1 MSAVPL
7 RSTLRDVPPRG
18 SRPSGRNSRRGAHRF
33 LSLSC
38 PACERTATSIV
49 RLAYAAM
56 GVLLLDYLALL
67 ISGIGTSSASPIGGW
82 GVGALELVASG
93 LCIANGLARKT
104 ARSVPLVLGASL
116 AAWTFGHIA
125 FTIESLGGATPS
137 SPSLADVFYLSFFPL
152 AYGALVLYFR
162 GEVRRL
168 ATPNWLDG
176 MVAGL
181 GAAAVCAAF
190 AFHEIEYLTG
200 DGVLATAVNLAYP
213 VGDVLLLLLVVGG
226 TSMLSGRGRGPW
238 LVLATGIAVTVIGDT
253 FNLFHSSAY
262 ASHVGAVL
270 DDIAWPAAIWL
281 MSLAMWLPRVRSDPR
296 TLRRPPS
303 FLLPGLAATCG
314 LAILCAGTL
323 MEVNGVAIGLAT
335 ATLALV
341 GIRMSSSVRALRA
354 LTQERQRLAVTD
366 PLTGLKNRRY
376 LFDVLNAFFAE
387 EAATEPD
394 QEANRTR
401 RSLAFLFI
409 DLEHFKSINDSF
421 GHPAG
426 DQLLREF
433 SVRLVQALEP
443 GDVVTRIGG
452 DEFGVVLMNADA
464 THAEGVARQ
473 IRASLDRPFALEGV
487 RARLGANTG
496 IALAPDDARD
506 SAGLIS
512 CADAAMYRAKLGAS
526 PYASYRRGS
535 DDNGSKLRL
544 AQDLRA
550 ALDAKELILYY
561 QPQLDLRTRELNAVE
576 ALVRWPHRRLGLIPP
591 VRFLSLAQEA
601 DLMGDVTR
609 AVLEGALAQCAAWHA
624 ADSEMRVSV
633 NVSPTDLLDTGLT
646 NVIAELL
653 ARHRVPPDCLVIEIT
668 ETSVITEFE
677 RCKAVV
683 QDLRDLG
690 VSVSLD
696 DFGAGFTSLAY
707 LSSLAID
714 ELKLDRGLITRLAAD
729 RGGSAGERR
738 QDTELVRATTA
749 LGHALRL
756 TVVAEGIEDRSTLE
770 LVAGLG
776 CDIGQGYFIG
786 VPQPAHALAL
796 GPSPRRLR
804 APAIRRSRD
813 HQRSRVGTSL
823 RTA

>member
-1 MSAVPL
+1 M
-7 RSTLRDVPPRG
+7 
-18 SRPSGRNSRRGAHRF
+18 
-33 LSLSC
+33 
-38 PACERTATSIV
+38 CERTAMSTV

-67 ISGIGTSSASPIGGW
+67 ISGIGTSSASAIGGW
-82 GVGALELVASG
+82 GVGVFELIASG
-93 LCIANGLARKT
+93 LCIVNGLTRKT
-104 ARSVPLVLGASL
+104 ARSVPLLLGASL
-116 AAWTFGHIA
+116 MAWTLGHITFA
-125 FTIESLGGATPS
+125 VESAGGATPS
-137 SPSLADVFYLSFFPL
+137 SPSIADVFYLLFFPL

-181 GAAAVCAAF
+181 GAAALCAAF
-190 AFHEIEYLTG
+190 AFYEIEHLTG

-238 LVLATGIAVTVIGDT
+238 LVLATGIAVTVVGDT
-253 FNLFHSSAY
+253 FNLFEASTSSWQ
-262 ASHVGAVL
+262 VGRFGAVL

-296 TLRRPPS
+296 TLQRPPS
-303 FLLPGLAATCG
+303 FLLPGLAAACG

-323 MEVNGVAIGLAT
+323 TEVNAVAIALAA

-354 LTQERQRLAVTD
+354 HMLERQRLAVTD
-366 PLTGLKNRRY
+366 PLTGLANRRY
-376 LFDVLNAFFAE
+376 LFDVLDAFFAE
-387 EAATEPD
+387 EAAIEPD
-394 QEANRTR
+394 PAAGRTR

-409 DLEHFKSINDSF
+409 DLERFKNINDSF

-426 DQLLREF
+426 DELLREF

-443 GDVVTRIGG
+443 DDVVTRIGG
-452 DEFGVVLMNADA
+452 DEFGVALMNADA
-464 THAEGVARQ
+464 AHAARVAKR
-473 IRASLDRPFALEGV
+473 IGASLDRPFTLESV
-487 RARLGANTG
+487 RVRLGANVG
-496 IALAPDDARD
+496 IALAPRDACD
-506 SAGLIS
+506 SAALIS
-512 CADAAMYRAKLGAS
+512 CADAAMYRAKLGAA

-535 DDNGSKLRL
+535 DENGSRLHL

-550 ALDAKELILYY
+550 ALDAGELVLHY
-561 QPQLDLRTRELNAVE
+561 QPQLDLRTREVNAVE
-576 ALVRWPHRRLGLIPP
+576 ALVRWPHRTLGLIPP
-591 VRFLSLAQEA
+591 DRFLSLAQET
-601 DLMGDVTR
+601 DLMGAVTK
-609 AVLEGALAQCAAWHA
+609 AVLESAMAQCAAWHA
-624 ADSEMRVSV
+624 AGRELRVSV
-633 NVSPTDLLDTGLT
+633 NVSPTDLLDPNLT
-646 NVIAELL
+646 AMTAELFE
-653 ARHRVPPDCLVIEIT
+653 RHGVAPESLVIEIT

-677 RCKAVV
+677 HCKTVV
-683 QDLRDLG
+683 RDLRDLG

-714 ELKLDRGLITRLAAD
+714 ELKLDRGLIARLAAD
-729 RGGSAGERR
+729 RGGSPGERR

-756 TVVAEGIEDRSTLE
+756 TVVAEGIEDEGTLE

-776 CDIGQGYFIG
+776 CDIGQGFFIG
-786 VPQPAHALAL
+786 APQPAHELAL
-796 GPSPRRLR
+796 GPSARRLK
-804 APAIRRSRD
+804 APAIRRSRGA
-813 HQRSRVGTSL
+813 HRPRGVSPL
-823 RTA
+823 RTS

>member
-1 MSAVPL
+1 MS
-7 RSTLRDVPPRG
+7 T
-18 SRPSGRNSRRGAHRF
+18 
-33 LSLSC
+33 
-38 PACERTATSIV
+38 V

-82 GVGALELVASG
+82 GVGVFELIASG

-116 AAWTFGHIA
+116 LAWTFGHIT
-125 FTIESLGGATPS
+125 FTIESIGGAMPS
-137 SPSLADVFYLSFFPL
+137 SPSVADVFYLLFFPL
-152 AYGALVLYFR
+152 AYGALVFYFR

-168 ATPNWLDG
+168 ATPDWLDG

-226 TSMLSGRGRGPW
+226 TSMLSGRGRVPW

-253 FNLFHSSAY
+253 FNLFQSST
-262 ASHVGAVL
+262 SSWRFGHFGVVL

-281 MSLAMWLPRVRSDPR
+281 MSLAMWLPRVHSDPR
-296 TLRRPPS
+296 ALQKPTS
-303 FLLPGLAATCG
+303 FLLPGLAAVCG
-314 LAILCAGTL
+314 LAILVAGTL
-323 MEVNGVAIGLAT
+323 TAVNAVAIVLAA

-341 GIRMSSSVRALRA
+341 GMRMSSSVRALRA
-354 LTQERQRLAVTD
+354 HMLERQRLAITD
-366 PLTGLKNRRY
+366 PLTGLNNRRY
-376 LFDVLNAFFAE
+376 LFDVLDAFFAE
-387 EAATEPD
+387 ESATEPD
-394 QEANRTR
+394 RAAGRTR

-409 DLEHFKSINDSF
+409 DLERFKSINDSF
-421 GHPAG
+421 GHSAG
-426 DQLLREF
+426 DQLLREL
-433 SVRLVQALEP
+433 SVRLVQSLEP
-443 GDVVTRIGG
+443 DDVVTRIGG

-464 THAEGVARQ
+464 AHAARVAKR
-473 IRASLDRPFALEGV
+473 IGASLDRPFALEGV
-487 RARLGANTG
+487 RARLGANIG
-496 IALAPDDARD
+496 IALAPGDAGD
-506 SAGLIS
+506 GAALIS
-512 CADAAMYRAKLGAS
+512 CADAAMYRAKLGAA
-526 PYASYRRGS
+526 PYASYRKGS
-535 DDNGSKLRL
+535 DENGSRLRL

-550 ALDAKELILYY
+550 ALDAGELVLHY
-561 QPQLDLRTRELNAVE
+561 QPQLDLRTRQVNAVE
-576 ALVRWPHRRLGLIPP
+576 ALVRWPHRTLGLIPP
-591 VRFLSLAQEA
+591 ARFLSLAQQA
-601 DLMGDVTR
+601 DLMGAVTR
-609 AVLEGALAQCAAWHA
+609 AVLEGAMAQCAAWRA
-624 ADSEMRVSV
+624 AGREMRVSV
-633 NVSPTDLLDTGLT
+633 NVSPTDLLDPGLT
-646 NVIAELL
+646 EMTAELIE
-653 ARHRVPPDCLVIEIT
+653 RHGLPPERLVIEIT

-677 RCKAVV
+677 RCKTVV
-683 QDLRDLG
+683 QGLRDLG

-714 ELKLDRGLITRLAAD
+714 ELKLDRGLIARLARD
-729 RGGSAGERR
+729 RGGAAGERR

-756 TVVAEGIEDRSTLE
+756 TVVAEGIEDQGTLE

-776 CDIGQGYFIG
+776 CDIGQGFFIG
-786 VPQPAHALAL
+786 APQPAGELAL

-804 APAIRRSRD
+804 APAIRRSRGD
-813 HQRSRVGTSL
+813 HPPRAAAPL

>member
-1 MSAVPL
+1 MSAVPFL
-7 RSTLRDVPPRG
+7 STRRNMAPRG
-18 SRPSGRNSRRGAHRF
+18 SRRGNHRF
-33 LSLSC
+33 LSLAC
-38 PACERTATSIV
+38 PACERTAMSTV

-67 ISGIGTSSASPIGGW
+67 ISGVGTSSASSIGGW
-82 GVGALELVASG
+82 GVGAFELIASG
-93 LCIANGLARKT
+93 LCIANGLLRKT

-116 AAWTFGHIA
+116 LAWTLGHMV
-125 FTIESLGGATPS
+125 FTIESLGGVRPS
-137 SPSLADVFYLSFFPL
+137 SPSVADVFYLSFFPL

-168 ATPNWLDG
+168 ATPDWFDG

-190 AFHEIEYLTG
+190 AFNEIEHLTG
-200 DGVLATAVNLAYP
+200 GGVVGTTVDLAYP
-213 VGDVLLLLLVVGG
+213 VGDVLLLLLVVSGV
-226 TSMLSGRGRGPW
+226 SMLSGRGRGPW
-238 LVLATGIAVTVIGDT
+238 LVLAAGIAAAVVGDT
-253 FNLFHSSAY
+253 FNLFQSSHSVWRFG
-262 ASHVGAVL
+262 HFGVVL
-270 DDIAWPAAIWL
+270 DDIAWPTAIWL

-296 TLRRPPS
+296 ALQKPAS
-303 FLLPGLAATCG
+303 FLLPGLAAVCG

-323 MEVNGVAIGLAT
+323 TEINAVAIVLAA

-354 LTQERQRLAVTD
+354 HMLERQRLAVTD

-376 LFDVLNAFFAE
+376 LFDVLDAFFAE
-387 EAATEPD
+387 ESATEPD
-394 QEANRTR
+394 RAAGRTR

-409 DLEHFKSINDSF
+409 DLERFKSINDSF

-433 SVRLVQALEP
+433 SVRLVQSLEP
-443 GDVVTRIGG
+443 DDVVTRIGG

-464 THAEGVARQ
+464 AHAARVAKR
-473 IRASLDRPFALEGV
+473 IGASLDRPFALEGV
-487 RARLGANTG
+487 HARLGANVG
-496 IALAPDDARD
+496 IALTPGDACD
-506 SAGLIS
+506 SAALIA
-512 CADAAMYRAKLGAS
+512 CADAAMYRAKLGSAL
-526 PYASYRRGS
+526 YASYRKGS
-535 DDNGSKLRL
+535 DENGSRLRL

-550 ALDAKELILYY
+550 ALDAGELVLHY
-561 QPQLDLRTRELNAVE
+561 QPQLDLRTREVNAVE
-576 ALVRWPHRRLGLIPP
+576 ALVRWPHRTLGLIPP
-591 VRFLSLAQEA
+591 ARFLSLAQEA
-601 DLMGDVTR
+601 DLMGAVTR
-609 AVLEGALAQCAAWHA
+609 TVLESAIAQCAAWGA
-624 ADSEMRVSV
+624 AGRQMRVSV
-633 NVSPTDLLDTGLT
+633 NVSPTDLLDPGLT
-646 NVIAELL
+646 KMTAELIERHEL
-653 ARHRVPPDCLVIEIT
+653 APERLVIEIT

-683 QDLRDLG
+683 RDLRDLG

-714 ELKLDRGLITRLAAD
+714 ELKLDRGLIARLATD

-756 TVVAEGIEDRSTLE
+756 TVVAEGIEDQGTLE

-776 CDIGQGYFIG
+776 CDLGQGFFIG
-786 VPQPAHALAL
+786 EPQPPDELAL
-796 GPSPRRLR
+796 GPSPQRLK
-804 APAIRRSRD
+804 APAIPRSRG
-813 HQRSRVGTSL
+813 HHGRRVAAPL